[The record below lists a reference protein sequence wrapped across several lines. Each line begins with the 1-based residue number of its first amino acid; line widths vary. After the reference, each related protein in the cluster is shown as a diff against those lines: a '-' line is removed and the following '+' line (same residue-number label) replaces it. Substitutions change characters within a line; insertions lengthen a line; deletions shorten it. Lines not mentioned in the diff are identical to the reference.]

1 MAPLS
6 LVSPLLNVRHFV
18 SSLRFREFPVFF
30 LPVVRTIGLATGGFP
45 VFLVVPLYLL
55 LLNSIPGALPG
66 IALLKVLFIRLGVS
80 RIKEKADKAD
90 INLSVIFVQRTKS

>member
-18 SSLRFREFPVFF
+18 SSLGFREFSVFF
-30 LPVVRTIGLATGGFP
+30 LPVIRAIGLATGGFP

-55 LLNSIPGALPG
+55 LLLNGIPGALSG
-66 IALLKVLFIRLGVS
+66 IALLKVLVIRLSVS
-80 RIKEKADKAD
+80 TIKEKVRRADV
-90 INLSVIFVQRTKS
+90 NLRVILV